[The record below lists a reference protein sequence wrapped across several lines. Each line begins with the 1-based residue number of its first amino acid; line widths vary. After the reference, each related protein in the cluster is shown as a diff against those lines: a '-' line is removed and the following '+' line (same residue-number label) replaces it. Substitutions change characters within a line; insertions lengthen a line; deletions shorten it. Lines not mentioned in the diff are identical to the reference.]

1 MRRRRRRWEG
11 PVASGMQGGGVGYV
25 VASYVITWVV
35 LAVMLLRTVGS
46 VRRARAEYD
55 QAAKGEFRT

>member
-1 MRRRRRRWEG
+1 MNSAT
-11 PVASGMQGGGVGYV
+11 VSGGIEYV

-35 LAVMLLRTVGS
+35 LGVMLVRIVGS

-55 QAAKGEFRT
+55 QARTGGFRT